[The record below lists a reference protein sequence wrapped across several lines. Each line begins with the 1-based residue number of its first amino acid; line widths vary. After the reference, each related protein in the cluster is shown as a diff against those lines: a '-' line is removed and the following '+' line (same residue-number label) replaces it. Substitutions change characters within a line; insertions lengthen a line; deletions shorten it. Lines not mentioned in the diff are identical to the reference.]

1 LREFARKPER
11 IFAEARM
18 NAAGGKKTIVVE
30 GQGDVRFLKQWI
42 SESAIRAVASDGKDV
57 VLDVL
62 GIARRMKFNG
72 LTCVV
77 DLDFDAIT
85 HRPET
90 EQQDLIYV
98 SYGKLPGVQQP
109 VLEAIDLDALIIRS
123 DALFKFMCIKGD
135 LDVTSISISELRER
149 LRSVASVLGAC
160 RVIAMRYAKEKV
172 ARIYPLHNFRIEHAG
187 VSVPDLGYQEDALI
201 ANFFS
206 QVVAERDPPTTL
218 NDVKALLNRHSSGW
232 ALCRGHDL
240 SACLAF
246 YLSSLSNRHVSVP
259 EVEQGLKMA
268 FEKRM
273 LDSSVFGKLCIA
285 RNILKL

>member
-1 LREFARKPER
+1 
-11 IFAEARM
+11 M
-18 NAAGGKKTIVVE
+18 NATRGKKTIVVE

-42 SESAIRAVASDGKDV
+42 AESAIRAVASDGKDV

-62 GIARRMKFNG
+62 AIARRMKFTG

-85 HRPET
+85 NRAEK

-98 SYGKLPGVQQP
+98 SYGKLPGGQQA

-135 LDVTSISISELRER
+135 LDVTSRSITELRER

-160 RVIAMRYAKEKV
+160 RVIAMRYAEERV
-172 ARIYPLHNFRIEHAG
+172 AKIYPLKNFRVESAG
-187 VSVPDLGYQEDALI
+187 VSAPDLGYQEDALI
-201 ANFFS
+201 INYFAQIF
-206 QVVAERDPPTTL
+206 RDRGPPTTL
-218 NDVKALLNRHSSGW
+218 HDVKALLDRHSSGW

-240 SACLAF
+240 TACLAF
-246 YLSSLSNRHVSVP
+246 YLSSLGNRHVSVP

-285 RNILKL
+285 RNLLKL